1 MASNKRSS
9 AGISEKEKPS
19 ADGAQQSAEIA
30 QIKRVSRDLARKLDG
45 CTTSAETHA
54 LVKEVRETTKAIRA
68 KLAAPFGSGRGG
80 VFGYAQESDGPSP
93 AFGGSP
99 FTFGSGAGA
108 GLGPPQAVAA
118 PYFSQPP
125 PEAVAAPYFGQ
136 PPPEAVAA
144 PYFGQ
149 PPVKKAK
156 SKDEARLNVQQAR
169 RELEE
174 AHRDADV
181 VRQKIVRAKAK
192 YERAAGDWIDWDLGV
207 QPL

>member
-45 CTTSAETHA
+45 CTTSAEINA
-54 LVKEVRETTKAIRA
+54 LVKEVRETTKAKRA
-68 KLAAPFGSGRGG
+68 KLAAPFGSGR
-80 VFGYAQESDGPSP
+80 
-93 AFGGSP
+93 GGSP

>member
-45 CTTSAETHA
+45 CTTSAEINA
-54 LVKEVRETTKAIRA
+54 LVKEVRETTKAKRA

-80 VFGYAQESDGPSP
+80 VFRYAQESDGPSP

>member
-1 MASNKRSS
+1 MIKASNKRSS

-45 CTTSAETHA
+45 CTTSAEINA
-54 LVKEVRETTKAIRA
+54 LVKEVRETTKAKRA

-80 VFGYAQESDGPSP
+80 VFRYAQESDGPSP

-108 GLGPPQAVAA
+108 GAGLG
-118 PYFSQPP
+118 
-125 PEAVAAPYFGQ
+125 
-136 PPPEAVAA
+136 PPEAVAA

>member
-1 MASNKRSS
+1 MASKKRSS
-9 AGISEKEKPS
+9 ARISEKEKPS
-19 ADGAQQSAEIA
+19 ADDADDADDT
-30 QIKRVSRDLARKLDG
+30 K
-45 CTTSAETHA
+45 HA
-54 LVKEVRETTKAIRA
+54 KVKETTKAKRA

-80 VFGYAQESDGPSP
+80 VFGYAQESEGPSP

-108 GLGPPQAVAA
+108 GAGLG
-118 PYFSQPP
+118 P
-125 PEAVAAPYFGQ
+125 PEAVAPLTFGQ
-136 PPPEAVAA
+136 A
-144 PYFGQ
+144 
-149 PPVKKAK
+149 PVKKACWPGAK

-174 AHRDADV
+174 AHRDADL
-181 VRQKIVRAKAK
+181 VRKKIARAKAK